1 MKKKAEFSK
10 VIIASVSIATA
21 LVVIASFVLMFIYG
35 DLSPLTYIIGGCFA
49 ELASATGFYYW
60 KAKNENMIKLNHL
73 TESEIPESNYNFNEN
88 CQEEVKG

>member
-10 VIIASVSIATA
+10 VIITSVSIATA

-60 KAKNENMIKLNHL
+60 KAKNENVLKIKGYGDNPD
-73 TESEIPESNYNFNEN
+73 TDQTAE
-88 CQEEVKG
+88 QEGGAVG